1 MLAVGLSALLVT
13 AGCAGAIG
21 ELGTD
26 GDGGSGPHVDSVP
39 ASAEYVAY
47 VDAAGMA
54 SDESLRS
61 IANAALEAS
70 SEDEDAPSDVD
81 AAFTAAENDSGLDPT
96 RVHAV
101 TAFGAT
107 PENPMERGGSSAMV
121 LSTSYTE
128 DELVSAM
135 EAEGVER
142 SEETYGD
149 TTLYV
154 DESDERGE
162 AVLAVLGDGTFAL
175 GDQSAVERV
184 VDVRSGDADAL
195 EGDLK
200 AAFEATGDGYVRFAM
215 ATPTQTPLSPD
226 DQATAG
232 PRMEASVLENV
243 SHVSGSFAT
252 GDGNVTTTVNFV
264 AASESDAQQLYDIVD
279 GALSLYAGTG
289 EQAGETQAALDAVS
303 VEQDGET
310 VTVTHTDTVER
321 IESQVQALYGLGSAG
336 AFANES
342 ASDSNSSSASVGA
355 VAAGE

>member
-70 SEDEDAPSDVD
+70 SEDEDAPGDVD

-175 GDQSAVERV
+175 GDRSAVERV
-184 VDVRSGDADAL
+184 VDVRSGD
-195 EGDLK
+195 
-200 AAFEATGDGYVRFAM
+200 
-215 ATPTQTPLSPD
+215 
-226 DQATAG
+226 
-232 PRMEASVLENV
+232 
-243 SHVSGSFAT
+243 SGVWV
-252 GDGNVTTTVNFV
+252 GV
-264 AASESDAQQLYDIVD
+264 AI
-279 GALSLYAGTG
+279 
-289 EQAGETQAALDAVS
+289 
-303 VEQDGET
+303 
-310 VTVTHTDTVER
+310 
-321 IESQVQALYGLGSAG
+321 
-336 AFANES
+336 ANRT
-342 ASDSNSSSASVGA
+342 
-355 VAAGE
+355 